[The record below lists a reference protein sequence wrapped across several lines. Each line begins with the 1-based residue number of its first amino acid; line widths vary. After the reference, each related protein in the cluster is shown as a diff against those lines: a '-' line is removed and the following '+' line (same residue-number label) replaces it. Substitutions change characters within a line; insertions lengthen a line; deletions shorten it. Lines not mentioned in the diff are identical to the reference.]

1 VTARLRVDLDAV
13 PKNRVPDWIEGHEHA
28 PDELA
33 VVEENTH
40 SHESGGRGKAHG
52 DRCRR
57 VEALLE
63 PGRGQ
68 PAQGGVD
75 WTAGRGTAGARVL
88 RARAPGRRGVDGR
101 EQKGRGCRWGQ
112 QRLSWSGEL
121 ATAGARPEQRAA
133 DAVEKRGVG
142 LPPRGSGSG
151 SRRGKSKGRG
161 GGRLPQLL
169 LPQPPTQLA
178 STAWARATASA
189 RRWSGGPRWR
199 RREQK
204 RRAAP
209 TSRGGQRRPAQ
220 GADRRLRARQDLWV
234 GAARGEKERA
244 AGCAQVGAWG
254 HGSMAG
260 RALGRSGWLPGA
272 RRAAGLL
279 GSGGGWRAAGLLGS
293 GGGWRGERKKTTVA
307 LVPC

>member
-1 VTARLRVDLDAV
+1 
-13 PKNRVPDWIEGHEHA
+13 
-28 PDELA
+28 
-33 VVEENTH
+33 
-40 SHESGGRGKAHG
+40 
-52 DRCRR
+52 
-57 VEALLE
+57 
-63 PGRGQ
+63 
-68 PAQGGVD
+68 
-75 WTAGRGTAGARVL
+75 
-88 RARAPGRRGVDGR
+88 
-101 EQKGRGCRWGQ
+101 
-112 QRLSWSGEL
+112 
-121 ATAGARPEQRAA
+121 
-133 DAVEKRGVG
+133 VEKRGVG
-142 LPPRGSGSG
+142 RPPRGSGSG
-151 SRRGKSKGRG
+151 SRRGRG

-169 LPQPPTQLA
+169 LPQPPTQPA

-254 HGSMAG
+254 RGSRAG
-260 RALGRSGWLPGA
+260 RALGRGGWLPGA

-279 GSGGGWRAAGLLGS
+279 GSGGGWRAAGLLGRALGRGGWLPGARRAAGLLGS
-293 GGGWRGERKKTTVA
+293 GGGWRAAGLLGGGGGWRGEKK
-307 LVPC
+307 LQWL